1 MQASL
6 ALEPPSID
14 LHDVG
19 AIAMQF
25 LAAAA
30 TVLAGRHMTGGA
42 LRHLDCPPKSLACC
56 PLARCYGVPS
66 RIAQLSASKWL
77 LRARLTPRQVRAV
90 QNWHTPNFD
99 GPRCTELEW
108 AVEF

>member
-30 TVLAGRHMTGGA
+30 TVCSPAA
-42 LRHLDCPPKSLACC
+42 
-56 PLARCYGVPS
+56 
-66 RIAQLSASKWL
+66 I
-77 LRARLTPRQVRAV
+77 
-90 QNWHTPNFD
+90 
-99 GPRCTELEW
+99 
-108 AVEF
+108 